1 MGVMEEAASSF
12 VDLTLQVLPWFAVGT
27 LTAAL
32 MQAFVE
38 QIDVWEVHE
47 AYGAQTLAVLR
58 QLPKQLRDGP
68 SPQARR
74 IRGHPPGPLRSTS
87 I

>member
-32 MQAFVE
+32 M
-38 QIDVWEVHE
+38 HE

-58 QLPKQLRDGP
+58 ELPKQLRDGP